1 MSRILTLLLAV
12 ALSLP
17 VGAYAVGTLVS
28 SSTDEPDDRAPIVLR
43 DPPSSQVPSPSATPG
58 EDRGGRDDDD
68 DDAEGDDDGPEAV
81 VPTYADLDDDD
92 EDDADDADDSEDA
105 EDDRRDAA
113 EDRRDDRRDALE
125 DAREDR
131 DGDDD

>member
-17 VGAYAVGTLVS
+17 VGAYAVGTLVA

-43 DPPSSQVPSPSATPG
+43 DPPGSQVPSPSATPG
-58 EDRGGRDDDD
+58 EDRRGRGDDD
-68 DDAEGDDDGPEAV
+68 DDAEGDDDGPDAV

-92 EDDADDADDSEDA
+92 EDDADDSEDA